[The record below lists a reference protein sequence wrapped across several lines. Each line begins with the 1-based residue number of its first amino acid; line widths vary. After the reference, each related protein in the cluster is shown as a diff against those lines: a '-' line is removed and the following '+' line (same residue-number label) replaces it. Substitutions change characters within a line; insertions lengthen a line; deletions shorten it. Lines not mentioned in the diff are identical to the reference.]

1 MSYTLILTIVR
12 RSVLLLLALRLILF
26 PAPIRAQL
34 LASNDLSRPRSIGS
48 VTLSPDNHYLAY
60 TIVMR
65 DRPGRPYDQLWVMD
79 LSTEKSIHLAPAS
92 TPLWSPDSRW
102 LAFRNAD
109 GNNSGLW
116 IAHPDAS
123 DTTLLATLA
132 STNSPLPGMGK
143 RFAWSADSKQIAFVS
158 STPAEPADNNNDS
171 FSFDFGCF
179 ELFEGSGACFRGW
192 RRNEKVPVFRSQPVS
207 KTFLPSSHAKL
218 ETPLSVLRQ

>member
-1 MSYTLILTIVR
+1 
-12 RSVLLLLALRLILF
+12 
-26 PAPIRAQL
+26 
-34 LASNDLSRPRSIGS
+34 
-48 VTLSPDNHYLAY
+48 
-60 TIVMR
+60 MR

-79 LSTEKSIHLAPAS
+79 LSTEKSIHLAPDKPAS

-192 RRNEKVPVFRSQPVS
+192 RRNEKVPSISVPTREQDISPFEPRETRNSPQCSPPINRYPDLCTVTINS
-207 KTFLPSSHAKL
+207 GRFGSFSSFCRKL
-218 ETPLSVLRQ
+218 ATCTSTVRVKVPAS